1 MEKVIGPEF
10 RVGKN
15 TDVNKLSSAIFT
27 NMKNVEKLELK
38 LIGAGAL
45 NQAIKS
51 IAAARGISGS
61 CGFDLVIRPSFQ
73 EISIQSEEKTAIN
86 LTIIKVPCGTI

>member
-1 MEKVIGPEF
+1 MEKIIGPEF

-38 LIGAGAL
+38 CIGARSF
-45 NQAIKS
+45 KS
-51 IAAARGISGS
+51 SYKIYS
-61 CGFDLVIRPSFQ
+61 CG
-73 EISIQSEEKTAIN
+73 
-86 LTIIKVPCGTI
+86 

>member
-38 LIGAGAL
+38 CIGARS
-45 NQAIKS
+45 IK
-51 IAAARGISGS
+51 
-61 CGFDLVIRPSFQ
+61 PSYKIYSSRKRNFW
-73 EISIQSEEKTAIN
+73 K
-86 LTIIKVPCGTI
+86 LRF